1 MPKPAPQKSI
11 FSAEYDAFLVLL
23 RKTRE
28 NAGLTQVQAAAKLKR
43 PQSFVSK
50 CESGERRVDV
60 VELMRFCEAYGID
73 ATVFVRQMPRGW

>member
-1 MPKPAPQKSI
+1 MPKPAPQKSL
-11 FSAEYDAFLVLL
+11 FSPEYDAFMVLL

-43 PQSFVSK
+43 PQSYVSK

-60 VELMRFCEAYGID
+60 VELMQFCEANETD
-73 ATVFVRQMPRGW
+73 ATRFVRRLKGT